1 MYKGGAEFMD
11 REKEINEILDFVE
24 RHKES
29 MASQMVLA
37 KILGDKSVK
46 IDNKTIDELRNKL
59 SRAREEDLESCYYI
73 IK

>member
-1 MYKGGAEFMD
+1 MN
-11 REKEINEILDFVE
+11 REKEINEILNFVE
-24 RHKES
+24 RYKES

-46 IDNKTIDELRNKL
+46 VNDETINELRNKL
-59 SRAREEDLESCYYI
+59 SRAKEEELEACYYI